1 MKKSWRIL
9 ATLLFAAALLIGG
22 SLGDDLVAMNDEM
35 QIRVQQYTDLIQV
48 AKARYG
54 KDVTFRDLVYASIH
68 GMLRG
73 LDPHTSFLSREAY
86 AQMRERQQSSFY
98 GLGIWVGMRNGQL
111 TVITPIPGTPA
122 HQMGMRSGD
131 IISKIDGEPTDSM
144 DVDDAISKL
153 KGPKDTTVVVTLV
166 RPGLDEPLDLE
177 VTRAEI
183 PQNTV
188 RHAYMIAPGT
198 GYLSIF
204 DFSRS
209 TGGEVARGLE
219 KLRQAGMERLILD
232 LRGNGG
238 GLLDQAIEV
247 ADQFVPEN
255 STIVETRGRIR
266 SSFSKLTSS
275 GTYRELGLPLIVLVN
290 GGSASASEILAGA
303 IQDHDVGL
311 IVGEPTWGKG
321 LVQTVYNLQHGDAG
335 LAITT
340 ARYYTPSGRLIQR
353 DYASYWDYYTSYDSH
368 TSVADLEQKNGEH
381 VYYTDL
387 GRKVYGGG
395 GIIPDVQVDPKEID
409 QLLVRLNARSAIFT
423 YSLEWANDHPVADTS
438 WQPPEEMIQGFRTW
452 IVDQGYADAD
462 EAARAFAD
470 PEVATY
476 VRNRMRYE
484 IFNSLFGL
492 EEGHQALS
500 EIDEQIQK
508 AFALFD
514 EATALLDQRHGL
526 AADQRI
532 AAARAEDPGAQ
543 PDAR

>member
-9 ATLLFAAALLIGG
+9 ATVLFAAAILIGG

-35 QIRVQQYTDLIQV
+35 QTRVQQYTDLIQV

-54 KDVTFRDLVYASIH
+54 KEVTFRELVYASIH

-86 AQMRERQQSSFY
+86 AQMREKQQSSFY
-98 GLGIWVGMRNGQL
+98 GLGIWVGLRNGQL

-122 HQMGMRSGD
+122 HQMGMRAGD
-131 IISKIDGEPTDSM
+131 IISRIDGEPTDAM

-166 RPGLDEPLDLE
+166 RPGLDEPLDLT

-188 RHAYMIAPGT
+188 RHAYMIAPNT
-198 GYLSIF
+198 GYLSIA

-219 KLRQAGMERLILD
+219 KLRKEGMERLILD

-247 ADQFVPEN
+247 ADQFVPEG

-266 SSFSKLTSS
+266 SSFSKLTST
-275 GTYRELGLPLIVLVN
+275 GTYQQLDLPLIVLVN

-368 TSVADLEQKNGEH
+368 TTAADLEEKNGEE
-381 VYYTDL
+381 VFYTDL

-395 GIIPDVQVDPKEID
+395 GIIPDVQVDPKEIH
-409 QLLVRLNARSAIFT
+409 QVLVRLNARSAIFT
-423 YSLEWANDHPVADTS
+423 YSLAWANDHPVKDTS
-438 WQPPEEMIQGFRTW
+438 WQPPDEMVDGFRTW
-452 IVDQGYADAD
+452 IVEQEHA
-462 EAARAFAD
+462 EKEEVEEAFAD
-470 PEVATY
+470 PDVVRY
-476 VRNRMRYE
+476 VRNRIRYE

-500 EIDEQIQK
+500 ELDDQIQQ
-508 AFALFD
+508 AFVLF
-514 EATALLDQRHGL
+514 EQATALLEQRHGL

-532 AAARAEDPGAQ
+532 AAARADEHGAL
-543 PDAR
+543 